1 MIDIDVSLP
10 HPTITVKWRSRPHHP
25 VVETLQRF
33 ALLNSAYT
41 EIAYRTQFP
50 FTLSW
55 AATVHSVQGLTI
67 KPLALYMPHV
77 WAWGQLYVA
86 YSRAPT
92 QRDLVLVQHVPRM
105 DVRPEY
111 QETAR
116 KVLAF
121 LREAESRQEQ
131 MLIPSIDAYVKKLNG
146 IVQ

>member
-1 MIDIDVSLP
+1 MRTL
-10 HPTITVKWRSRPHHP
+10 RSVRCKFYLFFLWDQ
-25 VVETLQRF
+25 VLIASRW
-33 ALLNSAYT
+33 A
-41 EIAYRTQFP
+41 AYRTQFP

-131 MLIPSIDAYVKKLNG
+131 MLSTS
-146 IVQ
+146 